1 MVICFTAAW
10 ERLTSR
16 RTSASQ
22 LIGDRLESHP
32 SGLNRTDAR
41 RLSPRE
47 IRHRERMLAH
57 LQRLSI
63 AHLPFD
69 RADDPV

>member
-1 MVICFTAAW
+1 MVICFTTAW
-10 ERLTSR
+10 ERLTNR
-16 RTSASQ
+16 RSSD
-22 LIGDRLESHP
+22 DRLESHP

-41 RLSPRE
+41 RLSARE
-47 IRHRERMLAH
+47 VRHREHMLAH
-57 LQRLSI
+57 LQRLSV

>member
-1 MVICFTAAW
+1 MVICFTTAW
-10 ERLTSR
+10 ERLTNR
-16 RTSASQ
+16 KAPE
-22 LIGDRLESHP
+22 DRLESHP

-41 RLSPRE
+41 RLSARE

-57 LQRLSI
+57 LQRLSV

>member
-10 ERLTSR
+10 ERLTNR
-16 RTSASQ
+16 RASTLE
-22 LIGDRLESHP
+22 LIDDRLESHP

-41 RLSPRE
+41 RLSARE

-57 LQRLSI
+57 LQRLSV

-69 RADDPV
+69 RADDAV

>member
-10 ERLTSR
+10 ERLTNH
-16 RTSASQ
+16 SASRES
-22 LIGDRLESHP
+22 INDRLESHP

-41 RLSPRE
+41 RLSARE

-57 LQRLSI
+57 LQRLSV

>member
-1 MVICFTAAW
+1 MVICFTTAW
-10 ERLTSR
+10 ERLTH
-16 RTSASQ
+16 RTPV
-22 LIGDRLESHP
+22 GDRLESHP

-41 RLSPRE
+41 RLSARE

-57 LQRLSI
+57 LQRLSV

>member
-10 ERLTSR
+10 ERLTNR
-16 RTSASQ
+16 RASTPEPVD
-22 LIGDRLESHP
+22 DRLERHP
-32 SGLNRTDAR
+32 FGLNRTDAR
-41 RLSPRE
+41 RLSARE

-57 LQRLSI
+57 LRRLSV

-69 RADDPV
+69 RANDPV

>member
-1 MVICFTAAW
+1 MIMVISFTTAW
-10 ERLTSR
+10 QRLTNR
-16 RTSASQ
+16 RCE
-22 LIGDRLESHP
+22 DRLESHP

-41 RLSPRE
+41 RLSARE

-57 LQRLSI
+57 LQRLSV